1 MKKLLMAAVA
11 VATLAGASWGQ
22 SFAAFESA
30 FGGFADRMAASLA
43 VNSTIGETWSDAY
56 VGGFPHFGAGIGV
69 GTAFTGVDS
78 ASPLFAAL
86 GQTAPAGL
94 DRYGVPIPAIVAGV
108 KLGLPFLGMDVGL
121 KGGMISPEMAS
132 KLEAAYG
139 VSAEYK
145 NLGVQLRYAL
155 VKQTFLLPDLSLGL
169 GLNYQQGRIRSSL
182 GVGSK
187 TLIDAED
194 IGSHTWTV
202 TATDPM
208 LDLGWEST
216 TVDASLQVS
225 KTLLFVLTPYAGL
238 GYTVGKS
245 RVTGGVASDLIFD
258 DGVGG
263 GDYSELAADFASAGG
278 TAPSLSATGFSYTAN
293 STDPVLRVYGGVSL
307 NVLVVLDLQL
317 MYIPSTKNLGASVMA
332 RLQL

>member
-1 MKKLLMAAVA
+1 MKKLFLAALA
-11 VATLAGASWGQ
+11 VVTLAGTSWGQ

-30 FGGFADRMAASLA
+30 FAGFADKMAASLA

-108 KLGLPFLGMDVGL
+108 KLGLPFLGMDIGL
-121 KGGMISPEMAS
+121 KGGMISPEMAD

-145 NLGVQLRYAL
+145 NLGVQLRYAII
-155 VKQTFLLPDLSLGL
+155 KQNILLPDLSLGL

-182 GVGSK
+182 GVGS
-187 TLIDAED
+187 TAIISGES
-194 IGSHTWTV
+194 IGGHTWDV
-202 TATDPM
+202 TASDPM

-225 KTLLFVLTPYAGL
+225 KTFLFILTPYAGL

-245 RVTGGVASDLIFD
+245 KVTGGVASDLTFTRD
-258 DGVGG
+258 SSASN
-263 GDYSELAADFASAGG
+263 YSVLASDFAAAGG
-278 TAPSLSATGFSYTAN
+278 TAPSLSATGFSYTSN